1 MSEMDMNIQHAP
13 LSEAN
18 ERMRQAAAS
27 MHNALTDMVNQL
39 DAVKSEFTGEA
50 AKEFEE
56 FKRAVSILD
65 EQLSTQF
72 TQGADLL
79 ENAHSIIRNGDRKSA
94 YLFQR

>member
-13 LSEAN
+13 LAEAN
-18 ERMRQAAAS
+18 ERMRQVAAT
-27 MHNALTDMVNQL
+27 MHNALSDMVNQL
-39 DAVKSEFTGEA
+39 DAVKTEFTGEA

-65 EQLSTQF
+65 QQLSTQF

-79 ENAHSIIRNGDRKSA
+79 ENAHDIIRNGDRKSA